1 MTLNRVLITGAA
13 GRIGRTLRAGLGK
26 RHRLLRLLDLA
37 PLDAAAA
44 GEEVV
49 HADIGDLAAMEA
61 ALEGIDCVVHLAGVP
76 EEDVWEKILP
86 ANIVGTYNVFE
97 AARSEEHTSELQ
109 SRSDL
114 VCRLLLEK

>member
-86 ANIVGTYNVFE
+86 ANIVG
-97 AARSEEHTSELQ
+97 RSEEHTSELQ
-109 SRSDL
+109 SR
-114 VCRLLLEK
+114 